1 MRKGKFTRIN
11 LQLNHN
17 FFFFE
22 NKSQEAQHLK
32 LLLLN
37 SELRKIVAEKLLD
50 WFL

>member
-11 LQLNHN
+11 LQLNHI
-17 FFFFE
+17 FVFE
-22 NKSQEAQHLK
+22 KKYQEAQHLK

-50 WFL
+50 